1 VTGLRPVGRGAI
13 FRLAAMA
20 ALTALTAL
28 TAISTG
34 GCSDTP
40 TAPAPI
46 GEPQP
51 PPTPAPP
58 PEPEPPPAPPRL
70 GVTRILAFG
79 DSMTEGTTSAPLSRW
94 TFSLDA
100 GAPRSYPFKL
110 QSMMTARY
118 TDQAIAV
125 FNAGFAGRRA
135 AEDLDRFRSAVSEA
149 APNVILLLEGAN
161 DLNAPLRGEGV
172 NERIDHTVGSL
183 EDMVKS
189 ATRQQIPVLLATL
202 PPQRPGG
209 PKAHAAEFL
218 SRYNAELKEMAS
230 KKGAT
235 IVDVHAQFPMSEV
248 GQDGLHPTESGYQR
262 LAEIWMDA
270 LKTRYETAPAGSLAA
285 AEDGDAASGP
295 DALDLPPAGGRD

>member
-1 VTGLRPVGRGAI
+1 VTGPRPARRRAI
-13 FRLAAMA
+13 QLAAMA
-20 ALTALTAL
+20 AFTALTAL

-34 GCSDTP
+34 GCSETP
-40 TAPAPI
+40 TEPAPI

-51 PPTPAPP
+51 PPAPAPP
-58 PEPEPPPAPPRL
+58 PTPDPPPPPPRL

-79 DSMTEGTTSAPLSRW
+79 DSMTEGTTSAPLSLW

-118 TDQAIAV
+118 TDQTIAV

-161 DLNAPLRGEGV
+161 DLNAPLRDDSV
-172 NERIDHTVGSL
+172 NDRIDHTVGSL

-218 SRYNAELKEMAS
+218 ARYNAELKEMAV

-270 LKTRYETAPAGSLAA
+270 LKARYETVPEGSPAA
-285 AEDGDAASGP
+285 AEDADAGGGP
-295 DALDLPPAGGRD
+295 GALDLPPGGRRD